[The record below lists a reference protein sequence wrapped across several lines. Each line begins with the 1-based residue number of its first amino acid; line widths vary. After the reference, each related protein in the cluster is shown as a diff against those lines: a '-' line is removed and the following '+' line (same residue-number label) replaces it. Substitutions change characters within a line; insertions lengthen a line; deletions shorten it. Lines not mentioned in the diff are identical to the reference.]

1 MHSYDIVN
9 IMKRNIDNS
18 LIKWKE
24 NRQRKVLLLR
34 GARQVGKTF
43 SCRIL
48 GKSFKYFLEINFEE
62 NRAVKKIFEESLNPL
77 YLSEKLSAYFSV
89 PIVPGQTLL
98 FFDEIQACP
107 DALSSLRF
115 FYEKMPDLHVVA
127 TGSLLEIALS
137 KLPSYGVGRI
147 QSIFIYPMSFDEY
160 LGALGENALI
170 DMKNSKNV
178 GLVFHNKII
187 DYLKTFH
194 LIGGLPEIVG
204 EYVSTKNILGCQQ
217 KLGDLLESFRDD
229 FAKYKERVD
238 VQILDEVFKSI
249 AIQAGHKFK
258 YSNVDSAHNHRT
270 LKQALDLLVQAG
282 LAYKV
287 YHTSGHGVPLGA
299 EIKSNKFKVVLFDTG
314 IHFRMLGLSNA
325 DILVADDVDM
335 INKGGIAEVF
345 VANEFVKSMDNRVR
359 GQLFY
364 WHNEGKGTSAEV
376 DYLIQR
382 NSKIIPVEVKSGKT
396 GKMKSMRVFLKQHS
410 SKYGIRLSLE
420 NFSKYEN
427 ISIIPLYSASVI

>member
-1 MHSYDIVN
+1 
-9 IMKRNIDNS
+9 MKRRIDNS
-18 LIKWKE
+18 LIEWKKSK
-24 NRQRKVLLLR
+24 QRKVLLLR

-62 NRAVKKIFEESLNPL
+62 DRAVRKIFKESLNPQ
-77 YLSEKLSAYFSV
+77 YLSEKLSAYFSI
-89 PIVPGQTLL
+89 PIVQGQTLL

-127 TGSLLEIALS
+127 AGSLLEIALS
-137 KLPSYGVGRI
+137 ELPSYGVGRI
-147 QSIFIYPMSFDEY
+147 QSLFMYPMSFDEY
-160 LGALGENALI
+160 LGALGENALV

-178 GLVFHNKII
+178 ESVFHNKII
-187 DYLKTFH
+187 DYLKTFY

-204 EYVSTKNILGCQQ
+204 EYVNTKNISVCQQ
-217 KLGDLLESFRDD
+217 KIGDLLESFRDD
-229 FAKYKERVD
+229 FAKYKERLD
-238 VQILDEVFKSI
+238 IQILDEVFKSI
-249 AIQAGHKFK
+249 AVQAGHKFK
-258 YSNVDSAHNHRT
+258 YSNVDSKHNHRV

-287 YHTSGHGVPLGA
+287 YHTAGHGIPLGA
-299 EIKSNKFKVVLFDTG
+299 EIKSNRFKVILFDTG
-314 IHFRMLGLSNA
+314 IHFRMLGLNNA
-325 DILVADDVDM
+325 DVLVADDVDM
-335 INKGGIAEVF
+335 INKGSIAEVF
-345 VANEFVKSMDNRVR
+345 IGNEFMKSMDSRTR

-364 WHNEGKGTSAEV
+364 WHNESRGTSAEV

-382 NSKIIPVEVKSGKT
+382 DNEIIPIEVKSGKT
-396 GKMKSMRVFLKQHS
+396 GKMKSMMVYLEQHN

-420 NFSKYEN
+420 NFSKYKN
-427 ISIIPLYSASVI
+427 IVIMPLYSASLI